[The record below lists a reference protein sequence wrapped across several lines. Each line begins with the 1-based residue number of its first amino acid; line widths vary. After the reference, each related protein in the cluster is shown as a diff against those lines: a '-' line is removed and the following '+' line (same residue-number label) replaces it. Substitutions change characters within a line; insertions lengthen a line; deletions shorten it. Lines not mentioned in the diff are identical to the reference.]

1 MMTRVLVD
9 IVVARTELA
18 MTLAITIEMAKSYT
32 LHMVKAI
39 MNSHGNETINLAK
52 TW

>member
-1 MMTRVLVD
+1 MMTRFLS
-9 IVVARTELA
+9 IPFARTELA
-18 MTLAITIEMAKSYT
+18 KTPAITIEMAKSYT

-39 MNSHGNETINLAK
+39 MNSCGDEIINLAK